1 MYYKYP
7 FTKQDGLKNCACA
20 CMQMIIKY
28 YKGYISL
35 EDLSSHLNTDKNGTS
50 AFKIIEVFK
59 SIGFSAE
66 GIKTSLDEIN
76 KENIILPA
84 IAHVVIDKSYNHYI
98 TIYQIN
104 NKKKY
109 LLIADPN
116 TKIKKVTF
124 EEFNKIWSNVLIITY
139 PIKPVVKNTEV
150 RLVKVVLNIIKNYEK
165 SIIELFF
172 MSLIYMITTI
182 SFSFYLKLLF
192 DLISSPINYLLFIFI
207 FFMLIYILKIITN
220 YLRTKLLIFINEK
233 IDISINMDVY
243 KKVLNLPYQYYRNR
257 TTGEIISKI
266 SDLEKIR
273 QLINNLILTLFMDLP
288 LTIFSA
294 IVLYILNTKMFL
306 LSIIVLIF
314 YVLIFIVSKHF
325 LSEKTD
331 DYYEKKAGMTSYMY
345 ESINGFETVKG
356 LNIEN
361 KVIRNF
367 EEKYVSYLKKTVS
380 LDNFINNQNLI
391 KEIVSSI
398 SEVIIMYYGILLV
411 INGTI
416 SFGTLI
422 AFNSISMFFFSPIR
436 NIISLDLSIEE
447 AKKAIKKVYEM
458 FENDKPKLLDKELN
472 GDIKISNLSYI
483 YNYDNKV
490 LKNINLSIKEGEK
503 VVITGKSG
511 SGKSTL
517 LKIIM
522 KYYDVKRD
530 KVIIGNDDIN
540 DIENIRSS
548 ISYISQNEIL
558 FTDSL
563 YNNINLDNND
573 SYKFIDIVK
582 DCFVDEIIKDNKLG
596 FNMIIEENGFN
607 ISGGQ
612 RQRIILSRV
621 LLSKFNILL
630 IDEGLNQVDVNLE
643 RKILKNIFERFK
655 EKTIIFISHRLENLD
670 LYDHLIE
677 LEDGVIKKD
686 KIRCEI

>member
-7 FTKQDGLKNCACA
+7 FTKQNGLKNCACA

-28 YKGYISL
+28 YNGYISL
-35 EDLSSHLNTDKNGTS
+35 EDLSNYLNTDKTGTS
-50 AFKIIEVFK
+50 ALKIVEVFK
-59 SIGFSAE
+59 EIGFSAD
-66 GIKTSLDEIN
+66 GIKTTLDEIN
-76 KENIILPA
+76 KDNLILPA
-84 IAHVVIDKSYNHYI
+84 IAHVTIDKSYNHYI
-98 TIYQIN
+98 IIYKIN
-104 NKKKY
+104 FKKKY

-116 TKIKKVTF
+116 SKIKKISY
-124 EEFNKIWSNVLIITY
+124 EEFNKIWNNVLIISY
-139 PIKPVVKNTEV
+139 PVKPVVKNMEV
-150 RLVKVVLNIIKNYEK
+150 KLFKVVFDILKNHKK
-165 SIIELFF
+165 SILELFF
-172 MSLIYMITTI
+172 MSFIYMITTI
-182 SFSFYLKLLF
+182 AFSFYLKLLF

-233 IDISINMDVY
+233 IDISMNMDVY
-243 KKVLNLPYQYYRNR
+243 KKVLTLPYQYYRNR

-273 QLINNLILTLFMDLP
+273 NLINNLILTLFMDFP

-294 IVLYILNTKMFL
+294 LILYIINPNMFFISL
-306 LSIIVLIF
+306 VVLIC
-314 YVLIFIVSKHF
+314 YILIFIISKHF
-325 LSEKTD
+325 LNEKTERF
-331 DYYEKKAGMTSYMY
+331 YQEKASMTSYMF

-356 LNIEN
+356 LNIEDN
-361 KVIRNF
+361 VIRNF
-367 EEKYVSYLKKTVS
+367 EKKYVKYLKKIVN

-391 KEIVSSI
+391 KEIVNSI

-411 INGTI
+411 VNGTI
-416 SFGTLI
+416 TIGTLI

-458 FENDKPKLLDKELN
+458 FENKENKLVNKEVN
-472 GDIKISNLSYI
+472 GDIKINNLSYI

-490 LKNINLSIKEGEK
+490 LKNINLNIKQGEK
-503 VVITGKSG
+503 VVIAGRSG

-522 KYYDVKRD
+522 KYYEVKRE
-530 KVIIGNDDIN
+530 KIFIGNDDIN
-540 DIENIRSS
+540 DIGNIRSS

-573 SYKFIDIVK
+573 SIKFTNVVK
-582 DCFVDEIIKDNKLG
+582 DCYVEEIIKDSKLG
-596 FNMIIEENGFN
+596 YNMIIEENGFN

-612 RQRIILSRV
+612 KQRIVLSRA

-643 RKILKNIFERFK
+643 RKILKNIFSRYK
-655 EKTIIFISHRLENLD
+655 DKTIIFVSHRLENLD

-677 LEDGVIKKD
+677 LENGFIKKD
-686 KIRCEI
+686 EIKCMV